1 MTGMPEHHSVRLAG
15 SSAGGSTK
23 SLIACG
29 SGELLRVRGGK
40 HLETLSLSGVGGD
53 AASRAVILQSVSSV
67 RSYNGV
73 FMLTLHNLALHQ

>member
-1 MTGMPEHHSVRLAG
+1 MTGMPEYHSVRLAG

-40 HLETLSLSGVGGD
+40 HLETLGLTGVGGN
-53 AASRAVILQSVSSV
+53 AASRAVILQPVLAV
-67 RSYNGV
+67 RSYNVV
-73 FMLTLHNLALHQ
+73 FMLALHNLALHQ